1 MANSTDKSILTAAG
15 KALLAQLNA
24 EEKALVIDKM
34 IFANVPNRPEYPQ
47 PDDVVPTDHIVHQ
60 EQVEQ
65 RGRLSA
71 DSVIYSTTLT
81 SDVGPFDFNWTG
93 AYCSEYGVLVTIDHH
108 ALTPKTAD
116 EPGVAGNTLVRSV
129 VLEYKDI
136 AEITNI
142 TVDAS
147 SWQYN
152 ATERMKKMDSDV
164 AQSIIDQNGKDWF
177 IEDGFL
183 VTPSGSAYSIKA
195 GAGYV
200 SGNRIAMEFDRSVQV
215 PNKPSFIYIDAHR
228 EGTPTGEQVTIFNFV
243 VTAEEKDDYI
253 DSSTGKDVKHFVCKI
268 AEVHADGSVSDHR
281 VFRNADK
288 FANHASEETTNT
300 LIFPSKMDNTAKV
313 GDLVPVGTT
322 GIRDGK
328 NKVVYSVFPSP
339 VSGLITKIDFNE
351 GKAEIGGNNVELTPI
366 ADIKLQRAT
375 DIPSITKP
383 YLGQLVRWL
392 GYYKV
397 SDGGSNWGVVCKGP
411 HIHDG
416 FSIFSIDHNTYVRAN
431 LKGKSL
437 NIRKAGA
444 KGDKKTDDTD
454 KIKLVISYAENNVVS
469 RWDSGLTV
477 RIPEGDF
484 LISATL
490 VITTSNIGLWGG
502 DWSSCV
508 LYAPDAD
515 FDLVHFDGTTEALYG
530 CSGGKFR
537 FNTPGNAKNGAH
549 LRTTR
554 LINSDFSSL
563 YYVGYHKGLVSDGCA
578 RTYYSNQIFSQET
591 RDHNTSPSYAM
602 DFTSYNGA
610 NNSDVHVNT
619 YQIFMPDDRKCR
631 YSVSIRGGD
640 GIYLND
646 GHQQGG
652 TLVQP
657 DGEGT
662 KVCASV
668 YWNRVYMDKA
678 DDENIIFTR
687 GSEIYRN
694 FQFNST
700 YLRGSERGLVFDTTS
715 NIEKIKY
722 IGGEISGHTKS
733 GIECRNDKVRKLK
746 VVGADFDTNC
756 SDNVLGDSDIIVRG
770 NGHVI
775 SANNFS
781 GGSSNGRA
789 VNLTNESSN
798 CIVCSND
805 FSESTQD
812 IRLINS
818 GYENKIGVNTG
829 VTFKNKGTATVV
841 KGSRRVTVPHGMT
854 QSPTYDAFQIT
865 PRTEITPAQ
874 SFWLEN
880 VTSES
885 FDIVLTSEVQ
895 NNAVFSWLCDLTG

>member
-1 MANSTDKSILTAAG
+1 MTQTPENQQQYGSILTILG
-15 KALLAQLNA
+15 ENA
-24 EEKALVIDKM
+24 EQNGKLQNKQITFTHMAIGDANDEYVQPNRKQTALVNELARIPINSVDVLQPTPDSVPMLKVEAILPDDVNDLVIREFAAVATFDGNTYFHAVGNNARIYVPPPVNNGNVSTPVTLEM
-34 IFANVPNRPEYPQ
+34 IFVITSAEPIVEIDPNIVTASREYSNQSANSVNEQSVGGVIYPLNVRHSAKAG
-47 PDDVVPTDHIVHQ
+47 DVVPT
-60 EQVEQ
+60 
-65 RGRLSA
+65 G
-71 DSVIYSTTLT
+71 
-81 SDVGPFDFNWTG
+81 
-93 AYCSEYGVLVTIDHH
+93 
-108 ALTPKTAD
+108 
-116 EPGVAGNTLVRSV
+116 
-129 VLEYKDI
+129 
-136 AEITNI
+136 ITC
-142 TVDAS
+142 
-147 SWQYN
+147 
-152 ATERMKKMDSDV
+152 
-164 AQSIIDQNGKDWF
+164 
-177 IEDGFL
+177 L
-183 VTPSGSAYSIKA
+183 
-195 GAGYV
+195 
-200 SGNRIAMEFDRSVQV
+200 
-215 PNKPSFIYIDAHR
+215 
-228 EGTPTGEQVTIFNFV
+228 
-243 VTAEEKDDYI
+243 
-253 DSSTGKDVKHFVCKI
+253 
-268 AEVHADGSVSDHR
+268 
-281 VFRNADK
+281 
-288 FANHASEETTNT
+288 
-300 LIFPSKMDNTAKV
+300 
-313 GDLVPVGTT
+313 
-322 GIRDGK
+322 RDGR
-328 NKVVYSVFPSP
+328 NNRLYNCSPSP
-339 VSGLITKIDFNE
+339 ISGDISSIDFDAGE
-351 GKAEIGGNNVELTPI
+351 AVVGGIDIELYPV
-366 ADIKLQRAT
+366 ADVKLQRAI
-375 DIPSITKP
+375 DIPFISKFME
-383 YLGQLVRWL
+383 GQLVRWL
-392 GYYKV
+392 GYYQP
-397 SDGGSNWGVVCKGP
+397 SDGGSNWGIVCKGP

-444 KGDKKTDDTD
+444 KGDKTTDDTD

-490 VITTSNIGLWGG
+490 RITTSNIGLWGR

-515 FDLVHFDGTTEALYG
+515 FDLVHFDGTTQALYG

-537 FNTPGNAKNGAH
+537 FNTPGNSNNGTH
-549 LRTTR
+549 LRTTK

-610 NNSDVHVNT
+610 NNSDVHINT

-640 GIYLND
+640 GIYFND

-678 DDENIIFTR
+678 DAENIIFTR

-722 IGGEISGHTKS
+722 IGGEVSGHTKS

-880 VTSES
+880 VTSDS
-885 FDIVLTSEVQ
+885 FDIVLTADVA
-895 NNAVFSWLCDLTG
+895 NNAVFSWLCDMTS